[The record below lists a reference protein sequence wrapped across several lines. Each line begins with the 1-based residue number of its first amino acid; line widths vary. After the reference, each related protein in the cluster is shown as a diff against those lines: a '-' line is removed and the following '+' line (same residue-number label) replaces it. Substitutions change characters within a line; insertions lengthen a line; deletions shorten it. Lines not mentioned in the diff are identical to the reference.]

1 MSIPV
6 VIFTFSC
13 DHACTVFAARS
24 ALDAGLGPVFVEVD
38 AANPLPP
45 ATTDELRRLGC
56 RVAET
61 TFPRNGNIRG
71 MESMKGLLAS
81 YLKVFEATG
90 ATHLVKLDADTM
102 ILDAG
107 RLKQAAA
114 DDVSCAALS
123 HGGTPFYGMCMVIA
137 SRLTHTM
144 GTIARSSGQ
153 FAEFDNRN
161 FYEDIVIGTMSQRLR
176 LGETRQWPFD
186 AAGGF
191 GAGYLYT
198 RAKDSFEEYA
208 RKYDVITF
216 GNRHLI
222 PGDGSPCAK
231 RDKVAETMLEFQKIL
246 DRKRHGKP

>member
-1 MSIPV
+1 MNLPA
-6 VIFTFSC
+6 VIFSFSC

-38 AANPLPP
+38 AANPLPS
-45 ATTDELRRLGC
+45 ATIAELVRRGC

-81 YLKVFEATG
+81 YTKVFEATG

-114 DDVSCAALS
+114 DDVSCAAMS
-123 HGGTPFYGMCMVIA
+123 HGATPFYGMCMVV
-137 SRLTHTM
+137 SSTLVHTM
-144 GTIARSSGQ
+144 GTIARSAGQ
-153 FAEFDNRN
+153 FAGFGNLN
-161 FYEDIVIGTMSQRLR
+161 FYEDIVTGTMSQRLR

-186 AAGGF
+186 PQGGF

-198 RAKDSFEEYA
+198 QAKDSFDDYA

-231 RDKVAETMLEFQKIL
+231 RDKVAETMLEFQRIL
-246 DRKRHGKP
+246 DRKRHGQP